1 MSKLA
6 LKYASPDLRFAAP
19 SLIAVI
25 LINQLGFGIIVPLLP
40 FFAKSF
46 HAPAWQIALVF
57 SAYSVGSFFGEPFW
71 GRLSDRCGRK
81 PVLIWTVFGN
91 CLLYAALAHAP
102 NVAAAFAMRFVGGLM
117 SGNGAVVQG
126 YLADVTPAN
135 RRSRIFSYIAAA
147 SNVGLIVGPTIGG
160 IFAHPGAGPAGFRIP
175 LYIAASLSAAS
186 ATCITLFIRESRT
199 RDHVLGHRPNR
210 WAALGEALAHPAV
223 SRLFLLTYLAGFA
236 FTGIE
241 SSFGLWGQ
249 AKFGW
254 GPREVGV
261 CFAFVGVTAAF
272 TQLTLTGRLSER
284 FGEGA
289 MLAVGM
295 GVIMVAAALQ
305 PFSTAAPMTI
315 ALMCC
320 IAIGQSVAFPNVGAL
335 ISRTVDHRRQGQI
348 LGLNNAAGSLAR
360 ITGPLCAALGFSH
373 LSIDAPFFQ
382 AALVA
387 APAIWLALAAA
398 RRIGRAEPPAAR
410 ASEAVALH

>member
-1 MSKLA
+1 MSKIA
-6 LKYASPDLRFAAP
+6 SEYAAPNLRFAAP

-25 LINQLGFGIIVPLLP
+25 LINQLGFGVIVPLLP

-46 HAPAWQIALVF
+46 HAPAWQIALIF
-57 SAYSVGSFFGEPFW
+57 SAYSAGAFFGEPFW
-71 GRLSDRCGRK
+71 GRMSDRYGRK

-102 NVAAAFAMRFVGGLM
+102 NVMIAFAMRFVGGLM

-147 SNVGLIVGPTIGG
+147 WNVGLIIGPTVGG
-160 IFAHPGAGPAGFRIP
+160 IFAQPSAGPVGFRIP
-175 LYIAASLSAAS
+175 LYIAACLSAAS
-186 ATCITLFIRESRT
+186 ATCIALFIRESRGH
-199 RDHVLGHRPNR
+199 DQALAHRPNR
-210 WAALGEALAHPAV
+210 WAALGEALAHPAI

-272 TQLTLTGRLSER
+272 TQMTLTGRLSER
-284 FGEGA
+284 FGEGV

-295 GVIMVAAALQ
+295 GVIMVAAVLQ
-305 PFSTAAPMTI
+305 PLSTNAPATI

-335 ISRTVDHRRQGQI
+335 ISRTVGPHRQGQI
-348 LGLNNAAGSLAR
+348 LGLNNACAALAR
-360 ITGPLCAALGFSH
+360 ISGPFCAALGFSH
-373 LSIDAPFFQ
+373 LTIDAPFLQ
-382 AALVA
+382 AALIA

-398 RRIGRAEPPAAR
+398 RRIPRLAPQ
-410 ASEAVALH
+410 ASRPKAVALH